1 MGRRNPFDIKAE
13 YETNMGQTIG
23 LWEERPENHFLGESI
38 GTSGM
43 RVIYVKADP
52 VTKPSDTPKAPLT
65 PIQNNSKQ
73 QPQIIIRRRKK

>member
-23 LWEERPENHFLGESI
+23 LWEERPENHFLGENI
-38 GTSGM
+38 ATRGM
-43 RVIYVKADP
+43 RVIYVKEDTP
-52 VTKPSDTPKAPLT
+52 VTKPSETPKAPLT
-65 PIQNNSKQ
+65 PNYNSK